1 MNATFQNGRYET
13 VAQIGEGGM
22 AEVYKVID
30 TKFNVTRA
38 IKRIKGQRSDARSR
52 REAYIMVGLL
62 HPAIVTVFDC
72 FEEENAFHIVMEHC
86 QCSAVDWIRQNG
98 PMSAKTAAHVTSQ
111 VLSAL
116 EFVHQ
121 NGVIHRDIK
130 PHNIL
135 ITDNGQIKLSD
146 FGLAQITYQEE
157 SLTTT
162 NALLGSLL
170 FMSPEQRHGT
180 REIDLTSDLYSLALT
195 MVWLML
201 HETRGDLFSC
211 QTLQNLSEEQ
221 KIPSSLIEVI
231 RIAGQ
236 ENPKDRFQ
244 SASEMRSAL
253 NDASG
258 SIEGVLDTLIGVHSI
273 EIPAKPYPSQDDQLT
288 VSAIQISEQFKWT
301 LSLFVALFVFLIL
314 AFSVLYLSISSTSE
328 VSPALESSQTEWT
341 KCPNYIDRLSPL
353 IQVGPRETITST
365 FKDIDNDG
373 HEDALFVN
381 QLDQNMS
388 IYWGSDSAVFDN
400 PSHLNI
406 GRSGSQ
412 PLIGDINRDQIESNH
427 PSPR

>member
-1 MNATFQNGRYET
+1 MKP
-13 VAQIGEGGM
+13 
-22 AEVYKVID
+22 EVICSPV
-30 TKFNVTRA
+30 R
-38 IKRIKGQRSDARSR
+38 
-52 REAYIMVGLL
+52 
-62 HPAIVTVFDC
+62 PAD
-72 FEEENAFHIVMEHC
+72 
-86 QCSAVDWIRQNG
+86 
-98 PMSAKTAAHVTSQ
+98 
-111 VLSAL
+111 LSK
-116 EFVHQ
+116 
-121 NGVIHRDIK
+121 N
-130 PHNIL
+130 
-135 ITDNGQIKLSD
+135 
-146 FGLAQITYQEE
+146 
-157 SLTTT
+157 
-162 NALLGSLL
+162 
-170 FMSPEQRHGT
+170 
-180 REIDLTSDLYSLALT
+180 
-195 MVWLML
+195 
-201 HETRGDLFSC
+201 
-211 QTLQNLSEEQ
+211 

-273 EIPAKPYPSQDDQLT
+273 EIPAKPNPSQDDQLT
-288 VSAIQISEQFKWT
+288 VSAIQINQQFKWT

-328 VSPALESSQTEWT
+328 VFRHLSHPNRWT

-353 IQVGPRETITST
+353 IQVGPREPLTST

-381 QLDQNMS
+381 HLDQNMS

-412 PLIGDINRDQIESNH
+412 PLIGDINQDQIPDLITLHHDESLIKVHTQSQTRQWEDAQAFFQSDFIQKGALFDYNKDGFLDLLMAGWANDQTQRLFFRAGFEDGFH
-427 PSPR
+427 IHQQIGALKLGAFAHHQPLVFSIEADGIYQHTFMPNLTLGERARISDVSGVTSLYISEKIRADGLRPSSEQEAPPNLTQPPC